1 MLLSNKLCTSKNFNI
16 TYNLFTFAY
25 QLFSLQALTSM
36 VINIVNVN
44 IAMVCFI
51 FEVRFSIHVG
61 YINGFLQNAL
71 IMNHVLISIE
81 SCWFKFYQ
89 DIIWK
94 SVKPY
99 DDQFIII
106 CFGLI
111 SLCLG
116 LVLSAYRSMTAGM
129 KSFCHGIVEQHVWYE
144 SWHSFYTDEFR

>member
-1 MLLSNKLCTSKNFNI
+1 
-16 TYNLFTFAY
+16 
-25 QLFSLQALTSM
+25 M
-36 VINIVNVN
+36 VINVFCAN
-44 IAMVCFI
+44 IAMIAFV
-51 FEVRFSIHVG
+51 FEVRFPIQVG

-111 SLCLG
+111 SLCVG
-116 LVLSAYRSMTAGM
+116 LVLSIYRSMTSGL
-129 KSFCHGIVEQHVWYE
+129 KIFCYGIVEQHVWYE
-144 SWHSFYTDEFR
+144 SWHSFYTNEFRYLIKPLTILLMYTYARVMYR